1 MITITAEQIERVN
14 LILSGVPGGIEKALS
29 STIRRANNTVRSET
43 LKGITTVYAITRQ
56 NVRAETTIKVRT
68 QSSDGGIVGTVLFA
82 GHKIPL
88 YRFNVSPTIPIQRA
102 TVSAAVLAGNGRTPF
117 QDAFIARM
125 QSGHARRTAVRLT
138 FAGVDISTDIN
149 KHLLSLTYTDNEED
163 KTDDL
168 QLSLDDREGVWLG
181 NWLNTPG
188 ASKGVEISAVIVQK
202 NWESNGKDRVLDC
215 GVFEIDTVDGS
226 GPPPKVTIKAGSIP
240 YKSTVR
246 TQKKTK
252 AWENYTLSSIAK
264 EIAGK
269 NGLTC
274 MFESAF
280 DPLYTRKE
288 QIQESDIT
296 FLQRLCKAA
305 GISLKV
311 TAKIIVLFDAAAYEQ
326 KDAVRVIKRGTADV
340 SSWSFSTS
348 LHDAS
353 YSKCH
358 VSYTDPTTGKTIEYT
373 YTPRNADKD
382 GQVLEVNE
390 KVSNREEARQLAMKR
405 LRQKN
410 KGEFKA
416 SFKLTGDARLVAGI
430 TVQVSGYGAFD
441 GKYII
446 ETATHSV
453 SKSGYK
459 TDLTLRRVLEGY

>member
-1 MITITAEQIERVN
+1 MN
-14 LILSGVPGGIEKALS
+14 
-29 STIRRANNTVRSET
+29 
-43 LKGITTVYAITRQ
+43 
-56 NVRAETTIKVRT
+56 
-68 QSSDGGIVGTVLFA
+68 
-82 GHKIPL
+82 
-88 YRFNVSPTIPIQRA
+88 
-102 TVSAAVLAGNGRTPF
+102 
-117 QDAFIARM
+117 
-125 QSGHARRTAVRLT
+125 ARRTAVRLT

-226 GPPPKVTIKAGSIP
+226 GPPAKATIKAGSIP

-459 TDLTLRRVLEGY
+459 TDLTLEFVSGCVLNLWLGLGVWDYSNQPGNVLGQICPAFGLLWFFIMPLAIWAEDTTRYLIWAYDCAVYHSQEAPPTIAPYSLKSVYGDFICGR

>member
-1 MITITAEQIERVN
+1 MN
-14 LILSGVPGGIEKALS
+14 
-29 STIRRANNTVRSET
+29 
-43 LKGITTVYAITRQ
+43 
-56 NVRAETTIKVRT
+56 
-68 QSSDGGIVGTVLFA
+68 
-82 GHKIPL
+82 
-88 YRFNVSPTIPIQRA
+88 
-102 TVSAAVLAGNGRTPF
+102 
-117 QDAFIARM
+117 
-125 QSGHARRTAVRLT
+125 ARRTAVRLT

-215 GVFEIDTVDGS
+215 DVFEIDTVDGS
-226 GPPPKVTIKAGSIP
+226 GPPAKATIKAGSIP